1 MCALIMNL
9 CEQTKL
15 GGAGVMTISSWFIV
29 IGDFVYIFDGWCS
42 ETWNGFSFFAFSDL
56 IPLYYS
62 SQ

>member
-29 IGDFVYIFDGWCS
+29 IGDFVYIFDG
-42 ETWNGFSFFAFSDL
+42 
-56 IPLYYS
+56 
-62 SQ
+62 